1 MNHASESRAVAL
13 LRGRE
18 GYSWLG
24 LLVSFALVSLVV
36 LTGSRAAF
44 TDSTDNTGSEFAAG
58 DVVLTDDDA
67 GGILFNVSNMAPGD
81 EAVNCIAVTYSGSI
95 TDPGPVR
102 LYSGGFTDAT
112 GLASYLNVTIE
123 EGSGGVFNDCS
134 AFVFEGTVFGNTLA
148 FFDTNHG
155 DYATGAGAWNPSS
168 TSESKSYRITVELD
182 AGTPN
187 AQQGASVTAV
197 GFVWEVS
204 T

>member
-24 LLVSFALVSLVV
+24 LLVSFALVSLIV

-44 TDSTDNTGSEFAAG
+44 TDSTDNTNSVFAAG

-67 GGILFNVSNMAPGD
+67 GGILFNVSNMAPGAT
-81 EAVNCIAVTYSGSI
+81 AVNCIAVTYSGSI

-112 GLASYLNVTIE
+112 GLAGYLNVTIE

-155 DYATGAGAWNPSS
+155 DYATGAGAWDPSS
-168 TSESKSYRITVELD
+168 TPESKSYRITVELD
-182 AGTPN
+182 TGTPN